1 MVDIQYV
8 SLISLHHM
16 ATKTLGQRIRELRE
30 QKDLSLR
37 ELAKQIEVS
46 AAFLSDVEL
55 GRRYPSDKVL
65 KSIAEKLD
73 TAIEDLREYD
83 TRPPVEDLK
92 RLAIT
97 NPLYGLALRRVIDEQ
112 ISPQDLINLAK
123 KKGKRKK
130 KS

>member
-1 MVDIQYV
+1 
-8 SLISLHHM
+8 M

-37 ELAKQIEVS
+37 ELAKKIGVS

-55 GRRYPSDKVL
+55 GRRYPSEKGL
-65 KSIAEKLD
+65 LSIAQKLE
-73 TAIEDLREYD
+73 TTLEDLREYD

-97 NPLYGLALRRVIDEQ
+97 NPLYGVAFRRMIDRVIDEK
-112 ISPQDLINLAK
+112 ISPQDLIELAG